1 MSKDIALGN
10 LYDFNKGLVEKGGQ
24 LSSDGL
30 LAGFEKIKEYML
42 ANYKYFMLL
51 SNERKDYTV
60 FNLSPMDTGITEAAV
75 SQGAKDVIDCMQNRG
90 IIYSI
95 SENGAYEGIE
105 IWIKVD
111 QQMFVYYLFAY
122 DEAVIEVE
130 GWEE

>member
-30 LAGFEKIKEYML
+30 LAGFEKIKQYML

-51 SNERKDYTV
+51 NNERKDYTV

-75 SQGAKDVIDCMQNRG
+75 SQAAKDVIDCMRNRG
-90 IIYSI
+90 VIYSI
-95 SENGAYEGIE
+95 SENGTYEGIE
-105 IWIKVD
+105 IWIKVN
-111 QQMFVYYLFAY
+111 QEMFAYYLFAY
-122 DEAVIEVE
+122 DAAVIEAEV
-130 GWEE
+130 WKK